1 MNSRTKI
8 LICVGGLF
16 LQTLS
21 AQKTV
26 VEASIDSAA
35 ILIGEQTKI
44 HLSVTTPQNASV
56 QLPLIADTIV
66 GGIEVLDISK
76 PDTIMS
82 KDGLMTIKQDYLVTS
97 FDSALYLIPPFK
109 VVENADTLLSK
120 ALALKVSTLP
130 VEEGSEDF
138 FDIKGVET
146 PPFVLSDYYPIIGS
160 ILGLL
165 ALAALAYY
173 VYKRLKDKK
182 SLMPFK
188 KSEPQLPPHERAIS
202 ALNEIKSHKLWQQGL
217 NKEYYTQIT
226 DVLRQYI
233 EERYN
238 IQAMEMTSNE
248 ILDLLSDKLKTDPS
262 LGLIEQILKLSDL
275 VKFAKFSPLPDE
287 NEISI
292 RNAYTFVESTKEIVA
307 VDEAIPSQENVVST
321 STEIKK

>member
-1 MNSRTKI
+1 MNSKIKI
-8 LICVGGLF
+8 LICIGGLF
-16 LQTLS
+16 VQSLS

-44 HLSVTTPQNASV
+44 HLSITTPQNASV
-56 QLPLIADTIV
+56 QLPFVSDTIV

-76 PDTIMS
+76 PDTILS
-82 KDGLMTIKQDYLVTS
+82 KDGLMTVKQDYLVTS

-109 VVENADTLLSK
+109 VIENADTLLSK
-120 ALALKVSTLP
+120 ALALKVSTIP
-130 VEEGSEDF
+130 IEEGSEDF

-160 ILGLL
+160 VLGLI
-165 ALAALAYY
+165 ALAVLAYY
-173 VYKRLKDKK
+173 VYKRLKNKK
-182 SLMPFK
+182 SLVPFK
-188 KSEPQLPPHERAIS
+188 KSESQLPPHERAIS
-202 ALNEIKSHKLWQQGL
+202 ALNDIKSHKLWQQGL

-248 ILDLLSDKLKTDPS
+248 ILELLSDKLKADVS
-262 LGLIEQILKLSDL
+262 FGMIEQILKLSDL

-287 NEISI
+287 NEVSI
-292 RNAYTFVESTKEIVA
+292 RNAYTFVESTKEVLIV
-307 VDEAIPSQENVVST
+307 EENT
-321 STEIKK
+321 PLQDGADSTETEIMK